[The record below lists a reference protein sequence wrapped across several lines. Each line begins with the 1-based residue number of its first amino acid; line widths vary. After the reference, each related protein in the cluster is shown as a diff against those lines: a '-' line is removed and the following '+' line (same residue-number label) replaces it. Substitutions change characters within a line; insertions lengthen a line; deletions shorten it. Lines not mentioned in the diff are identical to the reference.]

1 MLQVKDICKQYKTG
15 NLVQQAL
22 DHVSLSFRDS
32 EFVAILGPSGSGK
45 TTLLNVIGGLDR
57 YDSGDL
63 VINGVS
69 TSRYTDRDWDT
80 YRNHTVGFIFQ
91 SYNLIP
97 HQSIL
102 SNVELTLTVSGVP
115 RAERRRRAVEALEKV
130 GLGKHMN
137 KRPNQLSGGQMQ
149 RVAIARALVNDP
161 DILLADEP
169 TGALDSE
176 TSVQVMELLKEVAR
190 DRLVIMVTHNPEL
203 ANEYATRIVRLS
215 DGRIRADSS
224 PYTPPETPSAHK
236 KWARRSSMSFLTA
249 FALSFQNLRSKKA
262 RTLLTAFAGSIGIIG
277 IALILSLSNGVNR
290 YIETVE
296 EDTLSEYP
304 LQIQS
309 SGMDLSAMMAG
320 MMDAEQG
327 QEKHDVG
334 VADMIT
340 QTFSKIGSNDLASLK
355 EYLESGQ
362 SGIEEYTSAVEYS
375 YSVTPQIYLW
385 KDGSYRKVNP
395 DESFAPL
402 GLGSSNT
409 SNSMMASMV
418 STNVFYQM
426 PEDSS
431 LYEDQYEIKA
441 GRWPENEN
449 ECVVVLTSGGDISD
463 FLLYTLGLRDGAE
476 LDAMVEQFAAEEA
489 VDVPNGITGYAYE
502 DILGITF
509 KLVNAADYY
518 SYDEQYGVWT
528 DKSDNV
534 SFMQQFVQQGE
545 DLTIVGIVQ
554 PVDGSM
560 AAMLSPGINYTAGLT
575 QHVMR
580 QAAESEI
587 VRQQIEKPD
596 VNVFTG
602 DPFGQESEEGRLG
615 LEEMFSVDEA
625 ALENAFSVD
634 TGSLEEAIAGLFD
647 FSNLKLDSSAM
658 GDLDLSGLKLDLS
671 GLMDGIQIN
680 ATPEQMQALADALLA
695 GYAEYAAGNPQA
707 DFTRLDEY
715 FVQYL
720 QSDEAKALL
729 GQALGELLS
738 ESGLD
743 VSAEQLQQLVAD
755 VMAGYGNWAIE
766 NGNTDPAKFE
776 QYLQEYLAT
785 DEAQEILGQGAAD
798 IISSAMDAQLTQEQL
813 SKLAGTV
820 LSGYQAYA
828 AEHGLAD
835 PAKIGDYFMEYL
847 QTEEARRT
855 LSAALAGM
863 VDTGGMA
870 QVMQQAMAG
879 ALNQLMPQ
887 IAEKL
892 ATAVSSALQTQLS
905 QNMNQSGEKLQQAF
919 QDAFHV
925 DADAFS
931 GAIQVNMTE
940 EELSEVLMSLMT
952 ASSSSYDGNL
962 QALGYADPAE
972 PSAIS
977 IYPLD
982 FEAKEQVLAILDG
995 YNARMQQSGQEE
1007 KVITYT
1013 DMVGTLMSSV
1023 TDIINVISYVLVA
1036 FVAISLIVSSIMIG
1050 VITYISVLE
1059 RKKEIGILRAIGA
1072 SKGNISQVFN
1082 AETFIIG
1089 LCAGLIG
1096 IGITLLLLVPG
1107 NHIIHQ
1113 IANSTDVS
1121 AVLPAGAAVIL
1132 VALSVLL
1139 TLLGGLIP
1147 SKKAARQDPVTAL
1160 RTE

>member
-1 MLQVKDICKQYKTG
+1 
-15 NLVQQAL
+15 
-22 DHVSLSFRDS
+22 
-32 EFVAILGPSGSGK
+32 
-45 TTLLNVIGGLDR
+45 
-57 YDSGDL
+57 
-63 VINGVS
+63 
-69 TSRYTDRDWDT
+69 
-80 YRNHTVGFIFQ
+80 
-91 SYNLIP
+91 
-97 HQSIL
+97 
-102 SNVELTLTVSGVP
+102 
-115 RAERRRRAVEALEKV
+115 
-130 GLGKHMN
+130 
-137 KRPNQLSGGQMQ
+137 
-149 RVAIARALVNDP
+149 
-161 DILLADEP
+161 
-169 TGALDSE
+169 
-176 TSVQVMELLKEVAR
+176 
-190 DRLVIMVTHNPEL
+190 
-203 ANEYATRIVRLS
+203 
-215 DGRIRADSS
+215 
-224 PYTPPETPSAHK
+224 
-236 KWARRSSMSFLTA
+236 
-249 FALSFQNLRSKKA
+249 
-262 RTLLTAFAGSIGIIG
+262 
-277 IALILSLSNGVNR
+277 
-290 YIETVE
+290 
-296 EDTLSEYP
+296 
-304 LQIQS
+304 
-309 SGMDLSAMMAG
+309 
-320 MMDAEQG
+320 
-327 QEKHDVG
+327 
-334 VADMIT
+334 
-340 QTFSKIGSNDLASLK
+340 
-355 EYLESGQ
+355 
-362 SGIEEYTSAVEYS
+362 
-375 YSVTPQIYLW
+375 
-385 KDGSYRKVNP
+385 
-395 DESFAPL
+395 
-402 GLGSSNT
+402 
-409 SNSMMASMV
+409 
-418 STNVFYQM
+418 
-426 PEDSS
+426 
-431 LYEDQYEIKA
+431 
-441 GRWPENEN
+441 
-449 ECVVVLTSGGDISD
+449 
-463 FLLYTLGLRDGAE
+463 
-476 LDAMVEQFAAEEA
+476 
-489 VDVPNGITGYAYE
+489 
-502 DILGITF
+502 
-509 KLVNAADYY
+509 
-518 SYDEQYGVWT
+518 
-528 DKSDNV
+528 
-534 SFMQQFVQQGE
+534 
-545 DLTIVGIVQ
+545 
-554 PVDGSM
+554 
-560 AAMLSPGINYTAGLT
+560 
-575 QHVMR
+575 
-580 QAAESEI
+580 
-587 VRQQIEKPD
+587 
-596 VNVFTG
+596 
-602 DPFGQESEEGRLG
+602 
-615 LEEMFSVDEA
+615 MFSVDEA

-634 TGSLEEAIAGLFD
+634 TGSLEEAMAGLFD

-680 ATPEQMQALADALLA
+680 ATPEQLQALADALLA

-766 NGNTDPAKFE
+766 NGYTDPAKFE

-1007 KVITYT
+1007 KVIIYT

-1147 SKKAARQDPVTAL
+1147 SKKAARQDPVAAL